1 MNMMNTE
8 VELKLRVDPDSLTAL
23 AAKPVLVAA
32 SANSEHLH
40 ATYFDT
46 ADHRLHARALSLRV
60 RREGEQFIQTLKV
73 GDAGPAGLHRR
84 TEWEAPVGSNKP
96 DLTVLS
102 DKATCEHP
110 QASPHLGKCQ

>member
-32 SANSEHLH
+32 SASSEHLH

-46 ADHRLHARALSLRV
+46 GDHRLHAQSLSLRV
-60 RREGEQFIQTLKV
+60 RREGERFIQTLKV
-73 GDAGPAGLHRR
+73 GDAGPSGLHRR
-84 TEWEAPVGSNKP
+84 TEWEADVPSDKP
-96 DLTVLS
+96 DLSLLPNKVIR
-102 DKATCEHP
+102 EH
-110 QASPHLGKCQ
+110 LME

>member
-8 VELKLRVDPDSLTAL
+8 VELKLRVDPESLTAL

-73 GDAGPAGLHRR
+73 GDAGPSW
-84 TEWEAPVGSNKP
+84 TAPPHGVGSARGKR
-96 DLTVLS
+96 
-102 DKATCEHP
+102 
-110 QASPHLGKCQ
+110 QAGFNCAVGQSNV